1 MNLDILETVVL
12 LAHVLGALIII
23 CLILI
28 QQGKGADM
36 GAGLGAGGSSTVFGS
51 GGAGSFLTKITTW
64 IAIGFFLTSF
74 TLAYFAKQKSLKA
87 SNFWVPEVI
96 QSQEVPVPLSE
107 VPEIEAQETST
118 PDL

>member
-36 GAGLGAGGSSTVFGS
+36 GAGFGAGGSSTVFG
-51 GGAGSFLTKITTW
+51 L
-64 IAIGFFLTSF
+64 
-74 TLAYFAKQKSLKA
+74 SL
-87 SNFWVPEVI
+87 I
-96 QSQEVPVPLSE
+96 H
-107 VPEIEAQETST
+107 I
-118 PDL
+118 